1 MWGWIILKK
10 GLYIIF
16 FALIILV
23 LFSAQKITD
32 NANKPQTV
40 SYTVD
45 TEKKNA
51 YCIFIEIEDKTL
63 YLLQDGKC
71 IKQYPIASGK
81 KGWPSPLG
89 HWKIISKADWGE
101 GFGGRWMGL
110 NVPWGTYGIHG
121 TTRESSIGRAAS
133 HGCIRMYNKDIKELY
148 DIVPH
153 GTPVIIVNGIF
164 GPFGTGFT
172 EINPGDRG
180 AHVLAIQKRL
190 KQLGFF
196 KGWESG
202 IYEDD
207 LKYAVHR
214 FQKSCGLT
222 VQNTITKKC
231 WEAMGFREF
240 E

>member
-10 GLYIIF
+10 DRY
-16 FALIILV
+16 LIILIIILALLSV
-23 LFSAQKITD
+23 QIITD
-32 NANKPQTV
+32 KTNKSQTV
-40 SYTVD
+40 SHNVD
-45 TEKKNA
+45 TEKKNS
-51 YCIFIEIEDKTL
+51 YSIFIEIEDKTL

-71 IKQYPIASGK
+71 IKKYPIASGK

-89 HWKIISKADWGE
+89 YWKIISKSDWGE

-153 GTPVIIVNGIF
+153 GTPVVIVNGIF

-172 EINPGDRG
+172 EINPDDRG
-180 AHVLAIQKRL
+180 ANVLAIQKRL

-207 LKYAVHR
+207 LKHAVHK
-214 FQKSCGLT
+214 FQESCGLP